1 MSRAFAVPQFVI
13 KARRHKDNQVVFL
26 NICRCDEIPLPP
38 QPSPTASR
46 KPSPRSKP
54 KPNPSPKLSSEGDAK
69 NVFYLVACEQKRRKK
84 NAAAGTALQH
94 TRAVDIFLHTSSLG
108 DEMIESVRIKCHYLD
123 S

>member
-13 KARRHKDNQVVFL
+13 KARRQKDNQVVFL

-54 KPNPSPKLSSEGDAK
+54 KPSPKLSSEGDAK

-84 NAAAGTALQH
+84 NAATGTALQH